1 MSSKEIN
8 GTNIEKLSPLGD
20 MTKPDC
26 EHVLALDG
34 IAIVTHPSNKIKTLN
49 LSQLRKI
56 YSGEIRNWN
65 QINPDQSELV
75 KLFRRDEHSGTHEMF
90 KKMVMKKNTIND
102 EAKISLDNDTMIK
115 EINLHSNSIGYIS
128 STYAKDVKILSIQ
141 SDNVRSYKPTT
152 ASIQT
157 EEYPLS
163 RRLYLYSPERSLNKY
178 LNSFLEFS
186 LSTPGQKVVQSS
198 GFIPQIIRLIK
209 PEIEGSFSQQYIDI
223 IQNAMRINMNF
234 RFNKARSEI
243 DNH

>member
-1 MSSKEIN
+1 
-8 GTNIEKLSPLGD
+8 
-20 MTKPDC
+20 
-26 EHVLALDG
+26 
-34 IAIVTHPSNKIKTLN
+34 
-49 LSQLRKI
+49 
-56 YSGEIRNWN
+56 
-65 QINPDQSELV
+65 
-75 KLFRRDEHSGTHEMF
+75 MF

-234 RFNKARSEI
+234 RFNKAGSEI
-243 DNH
+243 DNRSVKDLNRLSQFIKKEKLSFCKFRLIGFSDDSQGIRERVIANH